1 MKTMDHQQ
9 AIKMHAA
16 ERYLLEELSE
26 EERESFE
33 DHYFSCIEC
42 ADEVK
47 AAYTFADNAKAVMAD
62 WPAPVLRTERATFN
76 FWQWLRPVLVP
87 AMAVLLL
94 GVTVYQS
101 ALVIPRLERQLETA
115 TAPRALPSVV
125 ARAATRGEPAVV
137 ELSPNDQ
144 FVQVILDINTTQPV
158 SSYSSQVYDE
168 SGNLRFTIASAVPSG
183 GGSLNLLLP
192 ASELKP
198 GRYTIKVGPSV
209 SDDYSFVVQRR

>member
-26 EERESFE
+26 EEREGFE
-33 DHYFSCIEC
+33 DHYFSCPEC
-42 ADEVK
+42 ADEVR

-62 WPAPVLRTERATFN
+62 WPAPRAERWSFN
-76 FWQWLRPVLVP
+76 FFDWLRPVLVP
-87 AMAVLLL
+87 AMALLLL
-94 GVTVYQS
+94 GVAVYQS
-101 ALVIPRLERQLETA
+101 AFVIPGLERQLQTA

-125 ARAATRGEPAVV
+125 ARAATRGEPAIVQ
-137 ELSPNDQ
+137 LSASDQ
-144 FVQVILDINTTQPV
+144 FVQVILDINTTQTV

-168 SGNLRFTIASAVPSG
+168 SGNLKFTIPSAVPSG

-198 GRYTIKVGPSV
+198 GRPGPTTTAS
-209 SDDYSFVVQRR
+209 

>member
-62 WPAPVLRTERATFN
+62 WPAPVLRAERETFN

-115 TAPRALPSVV
+115 TSPRALPSVV

-137 ELSPNDQ
+137 ELSSNDQ

-198 GRYTIKVGPSV
+198 GRYTIKVGPSG

>member
-33 DHYFSCIEC
+33 DHYFSCPEC

-47 AAYTFADNAKAVMAD
+47 AAYTFADNAKAVMAH
-62 WPAPVLRTERATFN
+62 WPPPHPQRETFS
-76 FWQWLRPVLVP
+76 FWEWLRPVLVP

-94 GVTVYQS
+94 GVTIYQS
-101 ALVIPRLERQLETA
+101 VLVIPRLERRLETA

-168 SGNLRFTIASAVPSG
+168 SGKLRFTIPSAVPSG

-198 GRYTIKVGPSV
+198 GRYTIKVGPSG